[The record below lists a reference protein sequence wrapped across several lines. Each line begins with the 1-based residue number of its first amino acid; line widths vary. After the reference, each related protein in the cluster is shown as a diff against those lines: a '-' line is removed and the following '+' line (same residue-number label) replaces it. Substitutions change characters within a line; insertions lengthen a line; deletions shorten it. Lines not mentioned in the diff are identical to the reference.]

1 MCLGAS
7 CSNRTVFL
15 NLSGFLFICCLPSSF
30 ANVDI
35 ISFCSFRVVF
45 LLRQMRPHVDPPSA
59 PHSPVP
65 PAPRSTRALSLSF
78 TRSVSAT
85 LSLHAFIL
93 ALPVKV
99 PSTMVLISFS
109 TFVVVWFYRY
119 SMRCQLCTTRT
130 TSSTTVSLDV
140 SHTSRPSSSRPT
152 HHSVSVSSNFSL
164 APLRSW

>member
-1 MCLGAS
+1 MVEDDD
-7 CSNRTVFL
+7 VFG
-15 NLSGFLFICCLPSSF
+15 SFLLESYSRPQFVRFFFICCLRSPF

-35 ISFCSFRVVF
+35 LSFCSLRVVF
-45 LLRQMRPHVDPPSA
+45 LLRQMR